1 MPRIE
6 IGQNISYPEVK
17 KMAGELMIQNPLVSS
32 VRVIVEKDTFKM
44 CIEYTEFS
52 KKMLD
57 KLQLMCYNEYIN
69 ERGNDKHGNQ
79 VEPAQG

>member
-17 KMAGELMIQNPLVSS
+17 KMAGELMTQNPLVSS

-44 CIEYTEFS
+44 CIEYTEFP

-57 KLQLMCYNEYIN
+57 KLPNPCYNEYI
-69 ERGNDKHGNQ
+69 K
-79 VEPAQG
+79 

>member
-17 KMAGELMIQNPLVSS
+17 KMAGELMTQNPLVSS

-44 CIEYTEFS
+44 CIEYTEFP

-57 KLQLMCYNEYIN
+57 KLSNPCYNEFTKS
-69 ERGNDKHGNQ
+69 RR
-79 VEPAQG
+79 

>member
-44 CIEYTEFS
+44 CIEYTEFP

-57 KLQLMCYNEYIN
+57 KLSNPCYNEFTKS
-69 ERGNDKHGNQ
+69 RR
-79 VEPAQG
+79 

>member
-6 IGQNISYPEVK
+6 IGQNISYLEVK

-44 CIEYTEFS
+44 CIEYTEFP

-57 KLQLMCYNEYIN
+57 KLPNPCYNEFTKS
-69 ERGNDKHGNQ
+69 RR
-79 VEPAQG
+79 

>member
-44 CIEYTEFS
+44 CIEYTEFP

-57 KLQLMCYNEYIN
+57 KSIKLCYNEYI
-69 ERGNDKHGNQ
+69 K
-79 VEPAQG
+79 

>member
-6 IGQNISYPEVK
+6 IGQNISYLEVK

-44 CIEYTEFS
+44 CIEYTEFP

-57 KLQLMCYNEYIN
+57 KLPNPCYNEFTKSRRRY
-69 ERGNDKHGNQ
+69 
-79 VEPAQG
+79 

>member
-44 CIEYTEFS
+44 YIEYTEFP

-57 KLQLMCYNEYIN
+57 K
-69 ERGNDKHGNQ
+69 
-79 VEPAQG
+79 

>member
-44 CIEYTEFS
+44 CIEYTEFP

-57 KLQLMCYNEYIN
+57 F
-69 ERGNDKHGNQ
+69 
-79 VEPAQG
+79 

>member
-32 VRVIVEKDTFKM
+32 VRVTVEKDTFKM
-44 CIEYTEFS
+44 CIEYTEFP

-57 KLQLMCYNEYIN
+57 KLSNPCYNNYI
-69 ERGNDKHGNQ
+69 K
-79 VEPAQG
+79 

>member
-1 MPRIE
+1 MPKIE

-32 VRVIVEKDTFKM
+32 VRVIVEKGTLKM
-44 CIEYTEFS
+44 CIEYTEFP

-57 KLQLMCYNEYIN
+57 KLPNPCYNEFTKS
-69 ERGNDKHGNQ
+69 RR
-79 VEPAQG
+79 

>member
-44 CIEYTEFS
+44 CIEYTEFP

-57 KLQLMCYNEYIN
+57 KSPNPCYNEFTKS
-69 ERGNDKHGNQ
+69 RR
-79 VEPAQG
+79 

>member
-6 IGQNISYPEVK
+6 IGQNISYLEVK

-44 CIEYTEFS
+44 CIEYTEFPE
-52 KKMLD
+52 KMLD
-57 KLQLMCYNEYIN
+57 KLPNPCYNEFTKSRRRY
-69 ERGNDKHGNQ
+69 
-79 VEPAQG
+79 